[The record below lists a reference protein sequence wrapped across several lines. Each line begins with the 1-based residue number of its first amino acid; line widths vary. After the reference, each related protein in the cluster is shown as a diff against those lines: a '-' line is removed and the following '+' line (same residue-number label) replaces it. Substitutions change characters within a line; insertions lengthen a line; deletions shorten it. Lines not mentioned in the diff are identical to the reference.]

1 MRKLLTFALAFS
13 GAVFAV
19 QYGLWPL
26 LVLLPLSALYKREH
40 RRLRAAL
47 VLAGLVVGL
56 LWCRGYDAFCRAPA
70 RAMEGQ
76 TATLEATVADWP
88 WATGA
93 GGGVTLQARGYKIR
107 LYAGPETLDL
117 RPGDAVTFAANC
129 RSPELSRGQTTRDL
143 TAKGI
148 FLVAYAAGDLTVTRP
163 ERIPF
168 TSLPA
173 YWSRALKG
181 AIADLFPPDAAAL
194 IRAVVTGD
202 KGELPEGDYTA
213 LRRAGLAHGVA
224 VSGMHLSFLV
234 MLVAQLLGK
243 DRRRT
248 ALIALPL
255 LWAFALTAG
264 ATPSVLRA
272 AVMQTV
278 LLLAPLVGRESD
290 GPTSLA
296 FALLLLLAQNP
307 YAAGS
312 VSLQLSFA
320 AVAGILAFTQR
331 ISDWTWGKLT
341 LPKPNTRLR
350 RLGRGLA
357 NFLVTTLATTLGA
370 IAFTTPLVAY
380 YFGSITL
387 IAPLTNLLCLPAL
400 SLVFTGG
407 LLSAV
412 LGLLFH
418 PLGQLLALVVTPVAR
433 YLLWVS
439 SGLADVPFASV
450 TTESLYYRGWL
461 LLAYGLLLAFL
472 ILRGERRPLVPLCCG
487 ITALCAAALFTR
499 ISYTAGPLTVTVL
512 DVGQGQSVLLRAEDR
527 IALVDCGGN
536 EGNAGDIAA
545 DYLGN
550 VGRNRLD
557 LLVLTHFHTDHAN
570 GVPELLERLRV
581 DVLAVPEVEEEN
593 PLRREILDLAAAQGT
608 QIVTITQNRTL
619 VLGAADLTLYA
630 PLGAGEANEAGLSV
644 LCQAAGFSVLLTGDM
659 DQTIEARLVKYGG
672 LPDVDLLLA
681 GHHGAKSATS
691 QTLLDAVTPEV
702 AVASAGYNS
711 YGHPSRDT
719 LLRLEAM
726 GCAIYRTDLQGN
738 ITITVR

>member
-1 MRKLLTFALAFS
+1 MRKLLTFSLAFS

-26 LVLLPLSALYKREH
+26 LILLPLAALFKQKD

-47 VLAGLVVGL
+47 VLVGLVAGF
-56 LWCRGYDAFCRAPA
+56 LWCRGYDALCRAPA

-76 TATLEATVADWP
+76 TLTMKATVADWP
-88 WATGA
+88 WETGA
-93 GGGVTLQARGYKIR
+93 GGAVTLRTQGFRLR

-117 RPGDAVTFAANC
+117 RPGDAVTFTANC
-129 RSPELSRGQTTRDL
+129 RSPELARGQTTKDL

-148 FLVAYAAGDLTVTRP
+148 FLVAYATGDLTVARP
-163 ERIPF
+163 GKPPF

-173 YWSRALKG
+173 YWSKGLKDVVDG
-181 AIADLFPPDAAAL
+181 LFSTDAAAL

-202 KGELPEGDYTA
+202 KGELADADYTA
-213 LRRAGLAHGVA
+213 LRRAGLAHAVA
-224 VSGMHLSFLV
+224 VSGMHLSFLT
-234 MLVAQLLGK
+234 MLAVQLLGRG
-243 DRRRT
+243 RRRS
-248 ALIALPL
+248 ALIALPV
-255 LWAFALTAG
+255 LWAFALTVG
-264 ATPSVLRA
+264 AAPSVLRA

-278 LLLAPLVGRESD
+278 LLLAPLLGRESD
-290 GPTSLA
+290 GPTSLS

-320 AVAGILAFTQR
+320 AVAGILAFTERSAQ
-331 ISDWTWGKLT
+331 WAFQKLA
-341 LPKPNTRLR
+341 LKKPKTRLR
-350 RLGRGLA
+350 RLTHGFVT
-357 NFLVTTLATTLGA
+357 FLITTLATTLGA
-370 IAFTTPLVAY
+370 IAFTTPLTALH
-380 YFGSITL
+380 FGSVNL

-400 SLVFTGG
+400 SLVFMGG

-418 PLGQLLALVVTPVAR
+418 PLGQLLAFLVTPVTR
-433 YLLWVS
+433 YLLWMA
-439 SGLADVPFASV
+439 SGLASLPFASV
-450 TTESLYYRGWL
+450 TTESPYYRGWL
-461 LLAYGLLLAFL
+461 LLVYGLLLAFL

-487 ITALCAAALFTR
+487 ITALCAAALLTR
-499 ISYTAGPLTVTVL
+499 LSYTAGPLTVTVL
-512 DVGQGQSVLLRAEDR
+512 DVGQGQSVLLRAGNR
-527 IALVDCGGN
+527 TALVDCGGN
-536 EGNAGDIAA
+536 EGNAGDTAA

-550 VGRNRLD
+550 FGRDHLD

-593 PLRREILDLAAAQGT
+593 PLRQEILDLAAAQGT

-619 VLGAADLTLYA
+619 ALGAADLTLYA

-644 LCQAAGFSVLLTGDM
+644 LCQAAGFSALLTGDM
-659 DQTIEARLVKYGG
+659 DQSIEARLVKYGG

-719 LLRLEAM
+719 LLRLEAI
-726 GCAIYRTDLQGN
+726 GCAVYRTDLQGN